1 MAADEHLGEY
11 FSSIDNGNRFCF
23 MYMVNIDVDSVQFC
37 VTWCCMKISD
47 NEFVYDVVVVL
58 YIGLLNY
65 Q

>member
-1 MAADEHLGEY
+1 
-11 FSSIDNGNRFCF
+11 
-23 MYMVNIDVDSVQFC
+23 
-37 VTWCCMKISD
+37 MKISD